1 MYTYKIFLD
10 HYGYTMQTIDRFN
23 NLFSRS
29 YNDKYIQL
37 LGFVKNTKIISYFD
51 LDKVKDLSTL
61 KSYNPVCVTNKG
73 DIKILSYKIKEVKKV
88 DL

>member
-10 HYGYTMQTIDRFN
+10 HYGYTMQTMDRFN

-51 LDKVKDLSTL
+51 LDKVEDLSIL
-61 KSYNPVCVTNKG
+61 KNYNPVCVTNNG
-73 DIKILSYKIKEVKKV
+73 NIKTLSYKIKEIKR
-88 DL
+88 LNL